1 MKTVQGMVCV
11 ALALGAC
18 DRAPAPAAA
27 PASAESPGKLDQLTA
42 QVAALDA
49 RVAAMET
56 GRAGKTYVLTET
68 WLAPGQPIVSSQTPF
83 SSPAACEE
91 ARRQAVAELT
101 LATQRQAEREK
112 IRLPGVVYAPRT
124 PPPTLTAFCSA

>member
-18 DRAPAPAAA
+18 DRAPAPAAT
-27 PASAESPGKLDQLTA
+27 PPPAESSGKLDQLTA

-49 RVAAMET
+49 RVAAMEA
-56 GRAGKTYVLTET
+56 GRAGKIYTLTET
-68 WLAPGQPIVSSQTPF
+68 WLVPGQPTVSSQTPF
-83 SSPAACEE
+83 SSPGACE
-91 ARRQAVAELT
+91 AAKRQAVADLA
-101 LATQRQAEREK
+101 LATQQQAEREK
-112 IRLPGVVYAPRT
+112 TRLPGVVYAPRA